1 MKASQIK
8 NLHNLVIN
16 FYVYKKTQMCKEKNN
31 SMNQNI
37 KVHIKCLKEDWA
49 YNIIRSLLISSCCML
64 TLSSF
69 NKFQWL
75 NTGY

>member
-37 KVHIKCLKEDWA
+37 KVHIKCLKED
-49 YNIIRSLLISSCCML
+49 
-64 TLSSF
+64 
-69 NKFQWL
+69 
-75 NTGY
+75 